1 MPVRNKIKDLIENR
15 GITPYR
21 FWKDT
26 GLSQP
31 TAYRLCKNSADV
43 PTGDVLDAICKTYNL
58 QPGDL
63 LEYIP
68 DEEVAHAN
76 R

>member
-1 MPVRNKIKDLIENR
+1 MPVRNKIKELIESR

-31 TAYRLCKNSADV
+31 TAYRLCRNTQDV
-43 PTGDVLDAICKTYNL
+43 PTGDVLEAICKAYDL

-63 LEYIP
+63 LVYIP
-68 DEEVAHAN
+68 DKEAAHAAS
-76 R
+76 

>member
-1 MPVRNKIKDLIENR
+1 MRNKIKELVENR

-31 TAYRLCKNSADV
+31 TAYRLCRDMQAV
-43 PTGDVLDAICKTYNL
+43 PTGEVLEAICKAYNV

-68 DEEVAHAN
+68 DGEVAHASP
-76 R
+76 